1 VQRDSASSDSR
12 APRTR
17 VVILNR
23 DGGDLV
29 ARAVEAAG
37 RAGAPGRLEVV
48 VVDNGSTDGSAD
60 EVRRRFPDVRVID
73 AAANLGFAGGNNL
86 ALRDLAGVDYV
97 ALLNNDAFV
106 EPGWLEP
113 LVEALER
120 DAGLGAACPK
130 ILFEP
135 RFVELRFA
143 APSFVPGRGDPRA
156 LGVRVSGVRV
166 DGVDRMR
173 DAQFAE
179 GFHGEERGPGEE
191 ERFRWAGEQATLRVP
206 LGDRIEIRVA
216 AERPKE
222 LEIEGEA
229 VEVAER
235 PRWAKVAPIGAPVDV
250 IQNAG
255 SVLIDGGY
263 AGDRGFLE
271 VDRGQ
276 FDEPA
281 EVFAW
286 CGCAVLLR
294 REYLEDVGVLDERL
308 FLYYEDIDLSWRG
321 RLRGWRY
328 AYVSASVVRH
338 LHATSSV
345 EGSELFQYYVER
357 NRLLVHLKNAPPG
370 YALRALGDWALPT
383 VRFAVRDAVSPL
395 LHGRR
400 PQLGLVRR
408 RLRALGGF
416 LRLAPTMLA
425 DRRRIRRGRRLRDE
439 DLLRWLVRR

>member
-1 VQRDSASSDSR
+1 MLRDSASSDSQ

-17 VVILNR
+17 VVVLNR
-23 DGGDLV
+23 DGGEVVVRAIDS
-29 ARAVEAAG
+29 ARKAG
-37 RAGAPGRLEVV
+37 SRSELEVV

-60 EVRRRFPDVRVID
+60 EIRRRFPDVRVIN
-73 AAANLGFAGGNNL
+73 AGANLGYAGGNNL
-86 ALRDLAGVDYV
+86 ALRDLSGVDYV

-120 DAGLGAACPK
+120 DPGLGAVCPK
-130 ILFEP
+130 ILFAP
-135 RFVELRFA
+135 RFVELRLASA
-143 APSFVPGRGDPRA
+143 AFVPGRGDPRL

-173 DAQFAE
+173 DVQFAE
-179 GFHGEERGPGEE
+179 GFYGEERGPGTEG
-191 ERFRWAGEQATLRVP
+191 RFYWAGGRATLLVP
-206 LGDRIEIRVA
+206 IGDRVEIRVA
-216 AERPKE
+216 AERSKQ
-222 LEIEGEA
+222 LEIDGVEVEVTPQPRW
-229 VEVAER
+229 VEVAPTE
-235 PRWAKVAPIGAPVDV
+235 APVHV

-255 SVLIDGGY
+255 SVLIAGGY

-276 FDEPA
+276 YDEPS

-294 REYLEDVGVLDERL
+294 REYLEDVGLLDERL

-321 RLRGWRY
+321 QLRGWRY
-328 AYVSASVVRH
+328 AYVPESVVRH
-338 LHATSSV
+338 MHATSSV

-357 NRLLVHLKNAPPG
+357 NRLLVHVKNAPG
-370 YALRALGDWALPT
+370 RYAWRALGDWALPT
-383 VRFAVRDAVSPL
+383 LRFAVRDTVSPL

-425 DRRRIRRGRRLRDE
+425 DRRRTREGRQLRDE
-439 DLLRWLVRR
+439 DLVRWVVKR